1 MWSEVWGVNKCKHVD
16 FDVYLDIIH
25 GSVFVMNRLFLVIQL
40 QHGRCFRWGWS
51 PHGPLARWLKIRS
64 ARPALWTLWMVH
76 KYRIYEYMC
85 SEKSQWP
92 TKSCFGQILKTLN
105 SSRHR
110 VKDFCIYHHTMADA
124 SMANVHRETHR
135 TIDPWCLRGCKYPFS
150 IPKEWQQ
157 VVQHSST
164 EAVKTTFYIL
174 NSLVVWNMNGLF
186 FHHIGNVIIPT
197 DFNSIIFQ
205 RGRAQP
211 PTRYTPGISQS

>member
-1 MWSEVWGVNKCKHVD
+1 
-16 FDVYLDIIH
+16 
-25 GSVFVMNRLFLVIQL
+25 
-40 QHGRCFRWGWS
+40 
-51 PHGPLARWLKIRS
+51 
-64 ARPALWTLWMVH
+64 
-76 KYRIYEYMC
+76 MC

-197 DFNSIIFQ
+197 DFNIQVFISLHQQSYDRDNLLITDSPESQEFAQ
-205 RGRAQP
+205 NNPRNLQSRVTRSLLYRPVKSPTVPGR
-211 PTRYTPGISQS
+211 